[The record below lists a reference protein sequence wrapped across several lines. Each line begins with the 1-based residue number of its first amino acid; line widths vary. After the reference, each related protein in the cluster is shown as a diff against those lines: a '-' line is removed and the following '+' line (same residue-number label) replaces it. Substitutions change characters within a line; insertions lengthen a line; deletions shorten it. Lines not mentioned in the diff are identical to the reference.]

1 MNAIIVGIDAN
12 PESHVA
18 ARQAVRMANAQELP
32 LHLVTVVRHTFTGTV
47 QKGTDEW
54 FLDSFNVAEHMLLAL
69 GHELAPRAGYSTAV
83 IKQRP
88 AKALCAEARRVGA
101 SLIVLGCAG
110 STAGSTAGLTRNTV
124 LQKVRR
130 KAPCEVLAFARS
142 RDGAV
147 TASRGVGE
155 ADELPGLRA
164 ARGHLLSMFRRDVT
178 STRASSSSAHR
189 R

>member
-12 PESHVA
+12 PESYVA

-69 GHELAPRAGYSTAV
+69 GHELAPKAGYSTAV

-101 SLIVLGCAG
+101 SLIVLGC
-110 STAGSTAGLTRNTV
+110 AGSTAGLTRNTV

-164 ARGHLLSMFRRDVT
+164 GHGHLLSMFRRDVT